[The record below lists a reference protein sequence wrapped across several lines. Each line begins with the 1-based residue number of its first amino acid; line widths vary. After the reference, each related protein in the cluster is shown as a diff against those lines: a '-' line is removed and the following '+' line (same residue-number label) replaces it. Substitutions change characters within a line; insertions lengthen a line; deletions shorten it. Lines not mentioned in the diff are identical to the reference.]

1 MYLRTTCLG
10 SLVSSE
16 EQNMAMIHGF
26 DMAKLL
32 ELPNIG
38 KGKEYDEGQ
47 EITQAFEL
55 EVNAP

>member
-38 KGKEYDEGQ
+38 KGKEYDEGR
-47 EITQAFEL
+47 AC
-55 EVNAP
+55 